1 MQTMDLMRK
10 GDSII
15 RVLKIKEGKTLVI
28 NCLKR
33 TMPVWISAA
42 ELDGYDE
49 IEEEDLYKATGFV
62 PVDIEKLDAKRR
74 RIAFQRFT
82 LITGILPHVGN
93 DVEQSFAIHNAA
105 GFFGKSE
112 QTVRIYLC
120 RYLAFQSI
128 SALAP
133 YKPERQEMLSDDQKN
148 MRWALNKFYYTSKKL
163 SLPMAYTMMLKER
176 YCDPEG
182 KLLPE
187 RPSYYQFRHFYRKH
201 RKAQNYLISRNGLTD
216 YQRNS
221 RPLLGDGVQEFAPV
235 PGTAML
241 DSTILDI
248 YLIDES
254 GNLVGRPILTS
265 AVDAY
270 SGLCLGYA
278 LSFEGGVYSLRKLL
292 ECMIRSKQRY
302 CRRFGISI
310 KKEDWDVSGVLPGTI
325 VTDKGSDY
333 ASQCF
338 SQIAELGVTIIN
350 LPAYRPELKGPI
362 EKFFDIIQ
370 SLFKPILKGKGIIEP
385 NYRERGAHD
394 YRKDACLTLQQF
406 ETILLRSIIFYNTQ
420 RVLENYPFTEEMLEK
435 KIQPHAKDIWNYG
448 RGLPGANLISVSMDR
463 LMLTLLPRTEGQFTR
478 SGLLVNGLRY
488 ANNGFKERFLS
499 SGKATVAY
507 NPDDVSMVWLV
518 ENGDYVEFELI
529 ESRYNKKPLSE
540 VSEMRKQ
547 QKRLVHDSAEK
558 NLQAK
563 IDLINHIQTIAAT
576 GRKSNTIN
584 IRDIRKSRAKARIEH
599 HEDVMEGGEQR

>member
-1 MQTMDLMRK
+1 MQTMDLMHK

-33 TMPVWISAA
+33 TMPVWMSAA

-221 RPLLGDGVQEFAPV
+221 RPLLGDGVQELAPV

-448 RGLPGANLISVSMDR
+448 CGLPGANLISVSMDR
-463 LMLTLLPRTEGQFTR
+463 LMLTLLPRIGGRFTR
-478 SGLLVNGLRY
+478 SGLMVNGMRY
-488 ANNGFKERFLS
+488 ANSGFKERFLS
-499 SGKATVAY
+499 GGKATVAY

-529 ESRYNKKPLSE
+529 ESRYNNKPLSE

-547 QKRLVHDSAEK
+547 QKRLVHEAEK
-558 NLQAK
+558 NMQAK

-576 GRKSNTIN
+576 GRKSDTIN
-584 IRDIRKSRAKARIEH
+584 LRDIRKSRAKARIEH
-599 HEDVMEGGEQR
+599 HEDVMEVVSSDD